1 MFSVH
6 TGGFTFST
14 QCTVACMVVVLSDSL
29 QHAGI
34 IGAYRRAGSRLRH
47 AEPTLALHR
56 TRDISKTAPSLGH
69 APHERPLLRVRGTA
83 AGVLSSAARKPQY
96 GVDTVMVP
104 QHSSCPPA
112 QQAAHTKHL
121 QMTRLLRLR

>member
-1 MFSVH
+1 MLVSSER
-6 TGGFTFST
+6 TG
-14 QCTVACMVVVLSDSL
+14 V
-29 QHAGI
+29 
-34 IGAYRRAGSRLRH
+34 RARGSGMLHRH
-47 AEPTLALHR
+47 WLCHR
-56 TRDISKTAPSLGH
+56 TRDISKTAPSLVH

-83 AGVLSSAARKPQY
+83 AGVVSSAARKPQY